1 MLKEAIQCLVSLKE
15 NKTYEINGDTYS
27 DHELVRIP
35 PYIPRPKSVS
45 VTSLDSLVKLITR
58 EHIAFSDEFPIF
70 VQVNGPRDV
79 SVFTSYDL
87 DDMNRNYL
95 YTASCDVPGF
105 REGFR
110 EHEAAIIELQSKFIP
125 GDDVDYLLDILSR
138 VSKESGVTTQ
148 DNGVTQTVE
157 ARSGIQLK
165 QKVQLRPR
173 VSLRPYRTFLEV
185 EQPESEFLLRMD
197 SDGRVGLFEADGGM
211 WKMDAKKNIAEY
223 FEKNLDGLISGGQ
236 VVVMM

>member
-1 MLKEAIQCLVSLKE
+1 MLKDAIQCLVSLKA

-27 DHELVRIP
+27 DQELIRIP
-35 PYIPRPKSVS
+35 PYIPRPQNVS
-45 VTSLDSLVKLITR
+45 VTSLDSLAKLIIR
-58 EHIAFSDEFPIF
+58 EHNVFSDEFPIF
-70 VQVNGPRDV
+70 VQVNGPREV

-110 EHEAAIIELQSKFIP
+110 DHEAAIIELQSKFIP
-125 GDDVDYLLDILSR
+125 SEGVDYLLNLLSR

-185 EQPESEFLLRMD
+185 EQPKSDFLLRMD
-197 SDGRVGLFEADGGM
+197 NDGRVGLFEADGGM
-211 WKMDAKKNIAEY
+211 WKMDAKKEISEY
-223 FEKNLDGLISGGQ
+223 FEKALNGLISDGH